1 MKINELKKDWEK
13 LTNEYVKNFCEKH
26 EISFEEEYM
35 WVADVV
41 GGIVNVGDYFID
53 FSIIKYDIDN
63 NISEEKFDKWYWKS
77 LEVYQ
82 ITEENYLSYEAF
94 CKGAPDKWTTEY
106 LEKIKVL
113 KQNVENAKQILEKE
127 ILDMKKEQDD

>member
-35 WVADVV
+35 WVADVI

-82 ITEENYLSYEAF
+82 ITEENYLSYESF

-106 LEKIKVL
+106 LEKIRVL

-127 ILDMKKEQDD
+127 ILKIKKEQD

>member
-35 WVADVV
+35 WVADVI

-82 ITEENYLSYEAF
+82 ITEENYLSYESF

-106 LEKIKVL
+106 LEKIRVL

-127 ILDMKKEQDD
+127 ILNMKNEQD

>member
-35 WVADVV
+35 WVADVI

-63 NISEEKFDKWYWKS
+63 NISEEKFDEWYWKS

-94 CKGAPDKWTTEY
+94 CKGTPDKWTSEY
-106 LEKIKVL
+106 LEKIRVL

-127 ILDMKKEQDD
+127 ILKIKKEQD